1 MGDLCKS
8 SEVEHIRA
16 RPEEISRG
24 APVSDLGLDGTVQFS
39 QHDINARVDFEMQSI
54 QIGILQE
61 NKSQLTCCQLPLFFF
76 FCSISIKNV
85 PKIIYL

>member
-24 APVSDLGLDGTVQFS
+24 APVSDVGLDGTHQFS
-39 QHDINARVDFEMQSI
+39 HHNVKAHGDFEMQSI
-54 QIGILQE
+54 QIEILQDISIK
-61 NKSQLTCCQLPLFFF
+61 NV